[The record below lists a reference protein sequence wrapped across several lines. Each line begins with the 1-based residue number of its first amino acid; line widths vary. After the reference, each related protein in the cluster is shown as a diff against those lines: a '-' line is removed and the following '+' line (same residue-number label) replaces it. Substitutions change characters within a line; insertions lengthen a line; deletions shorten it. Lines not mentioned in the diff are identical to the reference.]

1 MNRPPPSE
9 TPIISLQNLGLQEVA
24 KQFPEDIAAAMDT
37 IAKLRAA
44 WSAPADNTQEPC
56 HPVKVVN

>member
-44 WSAPADNTQEPC
+44 WSGPRDSTQELC
-56 HPVKVVN
+56 HSARVRT